1 MTGNLWAMMITRA
14 FSIVYQHRALRRLY
28 RTSCGALLCIALSAP
43 ALGDEHWQRL
53 HDDVRRG
60 ELVELPV
67 ILDWLQAHYA
77 GEILEVE
84 IERDD
89 SPPTYEIEML
99 GPQGQVVEFEFDAGN
114 GELIGME
121 GVNINAMRKAQ

>member
-1 MTGNLWAMMITRA
+1 MMITRA
-14 FSIVYQHRALRRLY
+14 FSFVHQKRTLRRLY
-28 RTSCGALLCIALSAP
+28 GTSCGALLCIAFSAP
-43 ALGDEHWQRL
+43 TLGDEHWQRL
-53 HDDVRRG
+53 HDDVRRS

-67 ILDWLQAHYA
+67 MLDWLQTHYT

-89 SPPTYEIEML
+89 NPSTYEIEML

-114 GELIGME
+114 GELIGKE